1 MFQRA
6 VYFSYKTI
14 ITISLL
20 ENETII
26 SGKEVDENMHVP
38 SCASHLIAFCNSI
51 AYSSVSGFRSIHC
64 VIICSSREIDENVNT
79 LKQYLISSDK
89 TQYFL
94 FLQMTWKFGTISTNH
109 SSLRKKCTSLLP
121 KEHWFSSVTLNSK
134 HILSSSKILDADELN
149 SSILSMK
156 ST

>member
-94 FLQMTWKFGTISTNH
+94 FLQMTKIWNNQYQ
-109 SSLRKKCTSLLP
+109 SLLTQ
-121 KEHWFSSVTLNSK
+121 KK
-134 HILSSSKILDADELN
+134 MHIPAAQSALVLICDLK
-149 SSILSMK
+149 
-156 ST
+156 